1 MRKRVRRRCAG
12 ASRPAILFW
21 HEQTDAG
28 SNWGRPPLMSI
39 IGAILGGAAGLI
51 ALGGP
56 LGALLGAAAGHA
68 IGRLSRRKAASV
80 DGVVPTGLEGLD
92 SRAATRQVAFTIAV
106 IALGAKMAK
115 ADGIV
120 TRDEVDAFKQ
130 VFRVP
135 EEELKNVARV
145 FDQARN
151 SPLGFEAYAAQI
163 ARMFKGQPAVLEELL
178 DGLFHIAKADGQVGP
193 EELEYLRQVSGIFG
207 FGGHDFERIRAEHLG
222 PDKADPYEILGVS
235 RQAEDAE
242 IKAVYR
248 KLVREHHP
256 DRLIAKGV
264 PKEFIDVATEKL
276 ATINAAW
283 DKIAKE
289 RGIN

>member
-1 MRKRVRRRCAG
+1 MSIWGKLAG
-12 ASRPAILFW
+12 A
-21 HEQTDAG
+21 
-28 SNWGRPPLMSI
+28 
-39 IGAILGGAAGLI
+39 AAGLAI
-51 ALGGP
+51 GGP
-56 LGALLGAAAGHA
+56 IGALLGGVAGHYV
-68 IGRLSRRKAASV
+68 IDRDKEE
-80 DGVVPTGLEGLD
+80 DGPAEN
-92 SRAATRQVAFTIAV
+92 QVAFTVGV

-115 ADGIV
+115 ADGMV

-135 EEELKNVARV
+135 EDELKNVARV
-145 FDQARN
+145 FDHARN
-151 SPLGFEAYAAQI
+151 SPLGFEAYAGQV
-163 ARMFKGQPAVLEELL
+163 ARMFRAQPAVLEELL

-193 EELEYLRQVSGIFG
+193 AEIDYLRKVAGIFG
-207 FGGHDFERIRAEHLG
+207 FSDHDFERIRAEHLG
-222 PDKADPYEILGVS
+222 PDEADPYEILGVN
-235 RQAEDAE
+235 RQSGDAE

>member
-1 MRKRVRRRCAG
+1 
-12 ASRPAILFW
+12 
-21 HEQTDAG
+21 
-28 SNWGRPPLMSI
+28 MSI
-39 IGAILGGAAGLI
+39 LGAILGGAAGLI

-68 IGRLSRRKAASV
+68 IGRLSRRRAATG
-80 DGVVPTGLEGLD
+80 DGTAPPGLEGLD
-92 SRAATRQVAFTIAV
+92 TRAATRQIAFTIAV

-115 ADGIV
+115 VDGVV

-135 EEELKNVARV
+135 EDEMKNVARV

-151 SPLGFEAYAAQI
+151 SPLGFEAYAGQV
-163 ARMFKGQPAVLEELL
+163 ARMFRNQPAVLEELL
-178 DGLFHIAKADGQVGP
+178 DGLFHIAKADGQVG
-193 EELEYLRQVSGIFG
+193 EAELDYLKKVAGIFG
-207 FGGHDFERIRAEHLG
+207 FDDHDFERVRAEHLG
-222 PDKADPYEILGVS
+222 PDKGDPYEILGVV
-235 RQAEDAE
+235 RQSTDVE

-256 DRLIAKGV
+256 DRLIAKGM
-264 PKEFIDVATEKL
+264 PKEFVDVATEKL

>member
-1 MRKRVRRRCAG
+1 
-12 ASRPAILFW
+12 
-21 HEQTDAG
+21 
-28 SNWGRPPLMSI
+28 MSI

-68 IGRLSRRKAASV
+68 IGRLSRRKAASG
-80 DGVVPTGLEGLD
+80 DDAAPSGLEGLD
-92 SRAATRQVAFTIAV
+92 PRAATRQVAFTIAV

-145 FDQARN
+145 
-151 SPLGFEAYAAQI
+151 
-163 ARMFKGQPAVLEELL
+163 ARMFKSQPAVLEELL
-178 DGLFHIAKADGQVGP
+178 DGLFHIAKADGQVSP
-193 EELEYLRQVSGIFG
+193 QELDYLKEVAAIFG
-207 FGGHDFERIRAEHLG
+207 FGAHDFERVRAEHLG
-222 PDKADPYEILGVS
+222 PDKADPYEILGVG
-235 RQAEDAE
+235 RETGDAE